1 METFYQIVVEM
12 KALHGRREI
21 GRFLISTD
29 REFAFKTFNNLKGK
43 TNVLQSQILLLNLLE
58 IHRGSELIIESVAC
72 NLEELAENCKI
83 ITKDAF
89 KFFNLEK

>member
-1 METFYQIVVEM
+1 M
-12 KALHGRREI
+12 KPLEGRLEI
-21 GRFLISTD
+21 GRFLVSRD
-29 REFAFKTFNNLKGK
+29 REFSFKTFNSLKGK

-58 IHRGSELIIESVAC
+58 IHRGSELIIESISC